1 MTAYH
6 HGAACAKPEANKSA
20 RDERAQGLR
29 KSIDAQIDTLAKAV
43 DAARASEAFQAY
55 LDTQARFHDYSWHNT
70 WLILSQR
77 PSATRVAGFE
87 TWKKLGRFVRKGEH
101 GIMIFAPC
109 KWKRERDKGDG
120 STETEQGIFFKSV
133 YVFDVAQT
141 DGRDLPTVDVPDI
154 AVAADSLLSDLGA
167 VCAKRGIAL
176 AFRRIEGGAY
186 GFATDKGKSI
196 VVDDS
201 HATGQRAKT
210 LAHELAHCALHW
222 EDRGPLTRT
231 IAELEAESVAYV
243 VCKHFGLD
251 TDVRSSAYIALW
263 GGDSKSLKAS
273 LERIAKTARELI
285 DDVEAVRSG
294 EAPPVEHVQAV
305 AA

>member
-1 MTAYH
+1 MQAYH

-29 KSIDAQIDTLAKAV
+29 KSIDSQIDTLAKAV

-77 PSATRVAGFE
+77 PSATHVAGFN
-87 TWKKLGRFVRKGEH
+87 TWLKLKRFVRKGEK

-109 KWKRERDKGDG
+109 RFTKEREKPDG
-120 STETEQGIFFKSV
+120 TTEETAGIFFRPV
-133 YVFDVAQT
+133 YVFDVSQT
-141 DGRDLPTVDVPDI
+141 DGQALPDVPCPD
-154 AVAADSLLSDLGA
+154 VTETADSLLADLGK
-167 VCAKRGIAL
+167 VCIKRGVSV
-176 AFRRIEGGAY
+176 AFQRIDGGAY
-186 GFATDKGKSI
+186 GYATDKGKS
-196 VVDDS
+196 VVIDDS
-201 HATGQRAKT
+201 HATGQQAKT